1 MTRARLVQPETMIA
15 DLETAYTQAVERAG
29 ASTVSISV
37 AGAFH
42 NPPFRPYPR
51 RGIGSGVVMD
61 TEGRIL
67 TNAHTVDGAERIL
80 VGLGDGRVLGGRV
93 LGADEDTDVAVVK
106 VDGDHLTPAEFGD
119 SDRLKVGQPVL
130 AIGNPLGLPGGP
142 TVTSGVVSSLHR
154 SIQLGDGEGLQ
165 VIQTDAAVNPGN
177 SGGPLVDLRGR
188 VIALNA
194 ATIPYA
200 EGIGFAVPINVARD
214 VAAQIIA
221 HGKAQRAWLGVVG
234 YDVDRRIAHYY
245 QLPVS
250 QGVFLVE
257 LSEGGPAG
265 AAGLQVGDVLT
276 SLDGR
281 PLADVSDLVQALRG
295 KKIGDTVEIGYER
308 QGPKTI
314 RVALAT
320 RPF

>member
-1 MTRARLVQPETMIA
+1 MIA
-15 DLETAYTQAVERAG
+15 ELESAYTQAVERAG

-61 TEGRIL
+61 KEGRIL

-93 LGADEDTDVAVVK
+93 LGADEDTDIAVVK
-106 VDGDHLTPAEFGD
+106 VDGDHLQPAEFGD

-154 SIQLGDGEGLQ
+154 NIQLGDVDGLQ

-177 SGGPLVDLRGR
+177 SGGPLVDLQGR

-214 VAAQIIA
+214 IAAQIIA
-221 HGKAQRAWLGVVG
+221 HGKAQRPWLGVVG

-265 AAGLQVGDVLT
+265 GAGLQVGDVLT

-281 PLADVSDLVQALRG
+281 PLTAVSDLVEALRG
-295 KKIGDTVEIGYER
+295 KKIGETVEIGFER
-308 QGPKTI
+308 QGNKKI

>member
-1 MTRARLVQPETMIA
+1 MIA

-37 AGAFH
+37 AGAVRG
-42 NPPFRPYPR
+42 PTFRPYPR

-61 TEGRIL
+61 GQGHIL

-80 VGLGDGRVLGGRV
+80 VGLGDGRVLGGSV
-93 LGADEDTDVAVVK
+93 LGADEETDIAVVR
-106 VDGDHLTPAEFGD
+106 VDADHLTPAEFGD

-154 SIQLGDGEGLQ
+154 SISLGAGGAVH

-177 SGGPLVDLRGR
+177 SGGPLVDLQGR

-200 EGIGFAVPINVARD
+200 EGIGFSVPINVALD
-214 VAAQIIA
+214 VARQILE
-221 HGKAQRAWLGVVG
+221 HGRPQRPWLGVVG

-245 QLPVS
+245 GLGVS

-257 LSEGGPAG
+257 LSEGSPA
-265 AAGLQVGDVLT
+265 AASGLRVGDVIT
-276 SLDGR
+276 GIDGQ
-281 PLADVSDLVQALRG
+281 AVTEISDLVEALRG
-295 KKIGDTVEIGYER
+295 KKIGDEVEVQIER
-308 QGPKTI
+308 QGPT
-314 RVALAT
+314 RVRITLAA

>member
-1 MTRARLVQPETMIA
+1 MIA
-15 DLETAYTQAVERAG
+15 DLESAYTGAVERAG

-42 NPPFRPYPR
+42 GPPFRPYPR

-61 TEGRIL
+61 REGRIL

-80 VGLGDGRVLGGRV
+80 VGLGDGRVLGGSV
-93 LGADEDTDVAVVK
+93 LGSDEDTDIAVVK
-106 VDGDHLTPAEFGD
+106 VDGDHLQPAEFGD

-142 TVTSGVVSSLHR
+142 TVASGVVSSLHR
-154 SIQLGDGEGLQ
+154 SIRLGDGDGLQ
-165 VIQTDAAVNPGN
+165 VIQTDAAVNPGS
-177 SGGPLVDLRGR
+177 SGGPLVDLQGR

-200 EGIGFAVPINVARD
+200 EGIGFAVPINAALDVAR
-214 VAAQIIA
+214 QIIE
-221 HGKAQRAWLGVVG
+221 HGRAQRPWLGVVG

-245 QLPVS
+245 ALPVT

-257 LSEGGPAG
+257 LSEGGPAA
-265 AAGLQVGDVLT
+265 AAGLRVGDVLT
-276 SLDGR
+276 SLDGQA
-281 PLADVSDLVQALRG
+281 LASVSDLVEALHG
-295 KKIGDTVEIGYER
+295 KKIGESVEVGFER
-308 QGPKTI
+308 QGARKLRI
-314 RVALAT
+314 ALGT

>member
-1 MTRARLVQPETMIA
+1 MIA
-15 DLETAYTQAVERAG
+15 DLEAAYTQAVERAG

-37 AGAFH
+37 AGAIPR
-42 NPPFRPYPR
+42 PPFRPFPR

-61 TEGRIL
+61 ARGRIL

-80 VGLGDGRVLGGRV
+80 VGLADGRVLGGAV
-93 LGADEDTDVAVVK
+93 LGQDEDTDVAVVQ
-106 VDGDHLTPAEFGD
+106 VGGDGLHPAEFGD

-154 SIQLGDGEGLQ
+154 NIRLGDGDGLE

-177 SGGPLVDLRGR
+177 SGGPLIDLQGR

-200 EGIGFAVPINVARD
+200 EGIGFAVPINTARQI
-214 VAAQIIA
+214 AAQIIE
-221 HGKAQRAWLGVVG
+221 HGKAQRPWLGVVG
-234 YDVDRRIAHYY
+234 YDVDRRLAQYY
-245 QLPVS
+245 GLPVS

-265 AAGLQVGDVLT
+265 AAGLRVGDVLT

-281 PLADVSDLVQALRG
+281 PLASVADLVEGLRG
-295 KKIGDTVEIGYER
+295 RQIGQSVEIGFER
-308 QGPKTI
+308 QGAKNLRIT
-314 RVALAT
+314 LGT

>member
-1 MTRARLVQPETMIA
+1 MIA
-15 DLETAYTQAVERAG
+15 DLEAAYTQAVERAG

-37 AGAFH
+37 AGAF
-42 NPPFRPYPR
+42 RERGWGPYPR
-51 RGIGSGVVMD
+51 RGLGSGVVMD
-61 TEGRIL
+61 AEGHIL

-80 VGLGDGRVLGGRV
+80 VGLGDGRVLGGSV
-93 LGADEDTDVAVVK
+93 VGADPDTDIAVVR
-106 VDGDHLTPAEFGD
+106 VDGDHLAPAQFGD

-154 SIQLGDGEGLQ
+154 SIRLGDGDGLQ

-177 SGGPLVDLRGR
+177 SGGPLVDLQGR
-188 VIALNA
+188 IIALNA

-200 EGIGFAVPINVARD
+200 EGIGFAVPINAALDVAR
-214 VAAQIIA
+214 QILE
-221 HGKAQRAWLGVVG
+221 HGRPLRAWLGVVG

-257 LSEGGPAG
+257 LSEGSPAV
-265 AAGLQVGDVLT
+265 AAGLRVGDVIT
-276 SLDGR
+276 ALDGH
-281 PLADVSDLVQALRG
+281 AVAEVSDLVEALRG
-295 KKIGDTVEIGYER
+295 KKIGDTVEVEVER
-308 QGPKTI
+308 QGTKKI
-314 RVALAT
+314 RATLAA

>member
-1 MTRARLVQPETMIA
+1 MIT

-37 AGAFH
+37 SGAFH

-61 TEGRIL
+61 REGRIL
-67 TNAHTVDGAERIL
+67 TNAHTINGAERIL

-93 LGADEDTDVAVVK
+93 LGADEDTDIAVVK
-106 VDGDHLTPAEFGD
+106 VDGDHLQPAEFGD

-154 SIQLGDGEGLQ
+154 NIQLGDGDGLQ

-177 SGGPLVDLRGR
+177 SGGPLVDLQGR

-214 VAAQIIA
+214 IAAQIIA
-221 HGKAQRAWLGVVG
+221 HGKAQRPWLGVVG

-276 SLDGR
+276 SLDGH
-281 PLADVSDLVQALRG
+281 PLTGASDLVDGLRS
-295 KKIGDTVEIGYER
+295 KKIGESVEIGYER
-308 QGPKTI
+308 QGSKKVRI
-314 RVALAT
+314 ALAT

>member
-1 MTRARLVQPETMIA
+1 MIA
-15 DLETAYTQAVERAG
+15 ELESAYTQAVERAG

-61 TEGRIL
+61 KEGRIL

-93 LGADEDTDVAVVK
+93 LGADEDTDIAVVK
-106 VDGDHLTPAEFGD
+106 VDGDHLQPAEFGD

-154 SIQLGDGEGLQ
+154 NIQLGDGDGLQ
-165 VIQTDAAVNPGN
+165 VTQTDAAVNPGN
-177 SGGPLVDLRGR
+177 SGGPLVDLQGR

-214 VAAQIIA
+214 IAAQIIA
-221 HGKAQRAWLGVVG
+221 HGKAQRPWLGVVG

-265 AAGLQVGDVLT
+265 GAGLQVGDVLT

-281 PLADVSDLVQALRG
+281 PLTAVSDLVEALRG
-295 KKIGDTVEIGYER
+295 KKIGETVEIGFER
-308 QGPKTI
+308 QGNKKI

>member
-1 MTRARLVQPETMIA
+1 MIA
-15 DLETAYTQAVERAG
+15 ELETAYTGAVERAG

-51 RGIGSGVVMD
+51 RGIGSGVVLD
-61 TEGRIL
+61 KEGRIL
-67 TNAHTVDGAERIL
+67 TNAHTVNGAERIL

-93 LGADEDTDVAVVK
+93 LGADEDTDIAVVK
-106 VDGDHLTPAEFGD
+106 VDGDHLQPAEFGD

-154 SIQLGDGEGLQ
+154 SIRLGDGYGLQ
-165 VIQTDAAVNPGN
+165 VIQTDAAVNPGS
-177 SGGPLVDLRGR
+177 SGGPLIDLQGR

-214 VAAQIIA
+214 IAAQIIA
-221 HGKAQRAWLGVVG
+221 HGKAQRPWLGVVG

-281 PLADVSDLVQALRG
+281 PLTEVSDLVEALRE
-295 KKIGDTVEIGYER
+295 KKIGETVEIGYER
-308 QGPKTI
+308 QGSKKI
-314 RVALAT
+314 RIALAT

>member
-1 MTRARLVQPETMIA
+1 MIA

-37 AGAFH
+37 AGAFRGRGYG
-42 NPPFRPYPR
+42 PFPR
-51 RGIGSGVVMD
+51 RGLGSGVVMD
-61 TEGRIL
+61 AQGHIL

-80 VGLGDGRVLGGRV
+80 VGLGDGRVLGGAV
-93 LGADEDTDVAVVK
+93 VGADDDTDIAVVR
-106 VDGDHLTPAEFGD
+106 VEGDHMVPAEFGD
-119 SDRLKVGQPVL
+119 SDKLKVGQPVL

-154 SIQLGDGEGLQ
+154 NIRIGGGDGLP

-177 SGGPLVDLRGR
+177 SGGPLVDLQGR
-188 VIALNA
+188 IIALNA

-200 EGIGFAVPINVARD
+200 EGIGFAVPINAALEVAR
-214 VAAQIIA
+214 QILE
-221 HGKAQRAWLGVVG
+221 HGRPQRAWLGVVG

-245 QLPVS
+245 GLSVT

-257 LSEGGPAG
+257 LSDGSPA
-265 AAGLQVGDVLT
+265 ASSGLRVGDVIT
-276 SLDGR
+276 ALDDH
-281 PLADVSDLVQALRG
+281 PIAEVSDLVEALRG
-295 KKIGDTVEIGYER
+295 KKIGDAVSVQVER
-308 QGPKTI
+308 QGAQKVQVT
-314 RVALAT
+314 LAA

>member
-1 MTRARLVQPETMIA
+1 MIA

-42 NPPFRPYPR
+42 HPPFRPYPR
-51 RGIGSGVVMD
+51 RGIGSGVVLD
-61 TEGRIL
+61 GQGHIL

-80 VGLGDGRVLGGRV
+80 VGLGDGRVLGGQV
-93 LGADEDTDVAVVK
+93 LGADSDTDIAVVR
-106 VDGDHLTPAEFGD
+106 VEGDHLQPAEFGD

-142 TVTSGVVSSLHR
+142 TVTSGVVSALQR
-154 SIQLGDGEGLQ
+154 NIRLGDGDGLQ

-188 VIALNA
+188 IIAVNA

-200 EGIGFAVPINVARD
+200 EGIGFAIPINVARD
-214 VAAQIIA
+214 VAAQIIS
-221 HGKAQRAWLGVVG
+221 HGKVQRPWLGVVG
-234 YDVDRRIAHYY
+234 YDVDRRIAQYY

-257 LSEGGPAG
+257 LTEGSPAST
-265 AAGLQVGDVLT
+265 AGLRVGDVIV
-276 SLDGR
+276 SLDGQ
-281 PLADVSDLVQALRG
+281 PLSGVSDLVDALRG
-295 KKIGDTVEIGYER
+295 RKIGETVEVGYER
-308 QGPKTI
+308 GGTRKVRI
-314 RVALAT
+314 ALGT

>member
-1 MTRARLVQPETMIA
+1 MIA
-15 DLETAYTQAVERAG
+15 DLEAAYTQAVERAG

-37 AGAFH
+37 AGAFQG
-42 NPPFRPYPR
+42 PPFGPYAR
-51 RGIGSGVVMD
+51 RGIGSGVVLD
-61 TEGRIL
+61 TQGHIL

-93 LGADEDTDVAVVK
+93 LGADADTDVAVVQ
-106 VDGDHLTPAEFGD
+106 VDGDHLQPAELGD

-142 TVTSGVVSSLHR
+142 TVTSGVVSSLQR
-154 SIQLGDGEGLQ
+154 NIRLGDGDGLQ

-177 SGGPLVDLRGR
+177 SGGPLVDLQGR

-200 EGIGFAVPINVARD
+200 EGIGFAIPINVARD
-214 VAAQIIA
+214 VAAQIIG
-221 HGKAQRAWLGVVG
+221 HGKVQRPWLGVVG
-234 YDVDRRIAHYY
+234 YDVDRRLAHYY
-245 QLPVS
+245 QLSVS

-257 LSEGGPAG
+257 LSEGGPAR
-265 AAGLQVGDVLT
+265 AAGLRVGDVLT
-276 SLDGR
+276 SLDGN
-281 PLADVSDLVQALRG
+281 PLGGVSDLVEALRG
-295 KKIGDTVEIGYER
+295 KKIGDTVEVGYER
-308 QGPKTI
+308 QGGRTVRIP
-314 RVALAT
+314 LGT